1 MIDIM
6 KTYYSKTYLILI
18 CFALLIAAISCSK
31 DDTTNEDDIEKEER
45 LTVAD
50 EILQIVNDHR
60 LSIGENTLEINTLAT
75 NLANEHTEYMIA
87 QNDISHDDFNQRSD
101 RLIDEENATRTGENV
116 AYGQRSASAVMEA
129 WLNSSGHRK
138 NIEGDFTHIGIG
150 VIKNDAGVY
159 YFTQIFLKKRP
170 DNNA

>member
-1 MIDIM
+1 M

-18 CFALLIAAISCSK
+18 CFALLIAATSCSK

-60 LSIGENTLEINTLAT
+60 LSIGENTLETNTLAT

>member
-1 MIDIM
+1 M

-18 CFALLIAAISCSK
+18 CFALLIAATSCSK

-101 RLIDEENATRTGENV
+101 RLIDEENASRTGENV

-138 NIEGDFTHIGIG
+138 NIERDFTHIGIG